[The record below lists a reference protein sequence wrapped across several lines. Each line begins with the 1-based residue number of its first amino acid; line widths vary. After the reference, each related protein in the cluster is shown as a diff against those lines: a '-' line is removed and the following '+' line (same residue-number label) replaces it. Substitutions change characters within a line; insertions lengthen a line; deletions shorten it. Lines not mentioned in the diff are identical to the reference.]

1 MRVIQLTGYVVTDAE
16 KKINKSGKEFMTFRM
31 GNNEFNDPKDEQGRS
46 KTYWFRIT
54 TYNQRHFGLKQYLT
68 KGKRLIVFGDYSDNV
83 YQNREGNCEIG
94 REILANA
101 IYFNDDSGANKTT
114 NETATANPSPV
125 TQTTMVSKPTTADL
139 KVPAV
144 EPASNADDDDDLPF

>member
-1 MRVIQLTGYVVTDAE
+1 
-16 KKINKSGKEFMTFRM
+16 
-31 GNNEFNDPKDEQGRS
+31 
-46 KTYWFRIT
+46 
-54 TYNQRHFGLKQYLT
+54 LKQYLT

-125 TQTTMVSKPTTADL
+125 TQTTMVSKPSTADL
-139 KVPAV
+139 KVPTV
-144 EPASNADDDDDLPF
+144 EAASNADDDDDLPF